1 MPAREVVRRPCL
13 GPRGRRPPQ
22 PGEEAG
28 QQRQGNHR
36 IRAAPVRRQHV
47 ACRRVFPAR
56 QRLAINQRDHDLR
69 SIQQPLVEVAL
80 AEARHDRLVDD
91 ACGIGIGNRT
101 FQAIAGL
108 EAHAAV
114 LHGHQQQHAII
125 DTGAAQLPLLEH
137 PLCSACVRSALR
149 VSADSAWAVSTTGS
163 SSAGTATAAIA
174 IIGNRHSSNS
184 PTVAQ
189 VRLTAR
195 SPLMRPAPAR
205 SAHAM
210 PAAVRPTG

>member
-1 MPAREVVRRPCL
+1 MPSSPTWSTTSTC
-13 GPRGRRPPQ
+13 
-22 PGEEAG
+22 
-28 QQRQGNHR
+28 NC
-36 IRAAPVRRQHV
+36 APVR
-47 ACRRVFPAR
+47 AC
-56 QRLAINQRDHDLR
+56 
-69 SIQQPLVEVAL
+69 S
-80 AEARHDRLVDD
+80 
-91 ACGIGIGNRT
+91 
-101 FQAIAGL
+101 
-108 EAHAAV
+108 
-114 LHGHQQQHAII
+114 
-125 DTGAAQLPLLEH
+125 
-137 PLCSACVRSALR
+137 CSACVRSALR

-163 SSAGTATAAIA
+163 SSAGPATAAIA